1 MIDYNK
7 FLNKN
12 LASVKPSGIRKFFA
26 IAEEMDDVIS
36 LGVGEPDFK
45 TPWHIR
51 QQGIEYLEKGKTR
64 YTSNSGLIELRD
76 EITRYYERRFNIK
89 YDPKTEVLIT
99 VGGSEGIDM
108 AIRSVIEPDDEVL
121 IVEPSFV
128 CYKPIVEVCSGV
140 AVPLVTKQEN
150 EFKLTAEELKK
161 AITDKTKM
169 LVLPYPN
176 NPTGAI
182 MTKEELEDIAKICI
196 ENDILVLS
204 DEIYSEL
211 TYTDEGHTSIASLDG
226 MKERCIVINGFSKTY
241 SMTGWR
247 LGYALGPAPIIK
259 QMTKLHQFAI
269 MSAPTNSQYA
279 AIDALKN
286 GDRDIEKMKSEYDM
300 RRRFVVDGFN
310 KIGLECFEP
319 KGAFYCFPCIKS
331 TGLSSEEFCEELIK
345 AKHVAVV
352 PGNAFGDCGE
362 GYIRVS
368 YCYSIDNIKDAI
380 NAIGEFINEIKS
392 NS

>member
-1 MIDYNK
+1 MIDYER
-7 FLNKN
+7 FLNKK
-12 LASVKPSGIRKFFA
+12 LTGVKPSGIRKFFA
-26 IAEEMDDVIS
+26 IAEEMEDVIS

-64 YTSNSGLIELRD
+64 YTSNSGLIELRE
-76 EITRYYERRFNIK
+76 EISRYYSRKYNIE
-89 YDPKTEVLIT
+89 YEPKSEVLIT

-108 AIRSVIEPDDEVL
+108 AIRALVEPGDEVL

-128 CYKPIVEVCSGV
+128 CYKPIVEVSSGV

-150 EFKLTAEELKK
+150 EFKLTANELLS
-161 AITDKTKM
+161 AITDKTKL

-176 NPTGAI
+176 NPTGGI
-182 MTKEELEDIAKICI
+182 MNKSELEEIAKVCI
-196 ENDILVLS
+196 EKDIFVLS

-211 TYTDEGHTSIASLDG
+211 TYTEEGHTSIASLDG
-226 MKERCIVINGFSKTY
+226 MKERTVVINGFSKTY

-247 LGYALGPAPIIK
+247 LGYALGPAPIIT

-286 GDRDIEKMKSEYDM
+286 GDRDIEKMKRQYDM
-300 RRRFVVDGFN
+300 RRRFIVDGFN

-331 TGLSSEEFCEELIK
+331 TGLSSEEFCEQLIK
-345 AKHVAVV
+345 SKRVAVV

-362 GYIRVS
+362 GFIRVS
-368 YCYSIDNIKDAI
+368 YCYSIDNIKDAL
-380 NAIGEFINEIKS
+380 NAIGEFVNEIKS